1 MAKNALRMFF
11 RKTRHHPSHRDM
23 KPKDLSKEYSNKLI
37 IKLLRFKEFDDIFL
51 NVLGVEVERNSELM
65 SRSSE
70 ESNCVMMRDQAIA

>member
-1 MAKNALRMFF
+1 
-11 RKTRHHPSHRDM
+11 M

-51 NVLGVEVERNSELM
+51 NVLGVEVERNSELL

>member
-1 MAKNALRMFF
+1 
-11 RKTRHHPSHRDM
+11 M